1 LVNRRQ
7 FISTLASA
15 ACGSRAFAQSPAAP
29 NVVLINCDDLGY
41 GDLGCYGSRMKTPN
55 IDRMAAE
62 GARFTHFYSA
72 SPVCSPARAALLTGR
87 YAVRVGV
94 TGVLDPS
101 SEDGLTETEPTLG
114 DALKR
119 AGYRTACVGKWHLG
133 SRSPFHPNSRGFDE
147 FFGLLYSHDMWPRPL
162 YSGREIVEQ
171 PAALESLSERFSA
184 RARGF
189 VRTESRQPFFLYFA
203 PTAPHIPLDT
213 GARFRRS
220 AMGAY
225 GNSMEELDAVVGEL
239 METLRETGQD
249 ERTLVLLTSDNG
261 PWYQGSTG
269 GLRGRKGETLDG
281 GMRVPLVARW
291 PGRIPAGHVESRLAT
306 QLDLF
311 PTLARLAGAAPP
323 SRTDGVDIEPLL
335 VGWESGPERDVFLY
349 FDYSNLQCARWGPW
363 KLHMT
368 RYTSRAWSPAPA
380 KGKENLPLR
389 NPELYNL
396 DQDPSESYD
405 CAAQNPEVVKEIQL
419 RVAERMTT
427 MPTHVQDIWRET
439 LKRRVEWT
447 PAGAL
452 PIEQA

>member
-1 LVNRRQ
+1 MNRRQ
-7 FISTLASA
+7 FISTLAA
-15 ACGSRAFAQSPAAP
+15 AASGLRAATPAASAP

-41 GDLGCYGSRMKTPN
+41 GDLGCYGSRMRTPN
-55 IDRMAAE
+55 IDRLAAE
-62 GARFTHFYSA
+62 GARFTNFYAA

-101 SEDGLTETEPTLG
+101 SEEGLGEQEATLG
-114 DALKR
+114 DALR
-119 AGYRTACVGKWHLG
+119 QAGYRTACVGKWHLG
-133 SRSPFHPNSRGFDE
+133 SKAAFHPNSRGFDE

-162 YSGREIVEQ
+162 YAGREIVEQ
-171 PAALESLSERFSA
+171 PAQLEFLSERFSA
-184 RARGF
+184 QARRF
-189 VRTESRQPFFLYFA
+189 VRAESRQPFFLYFA

-213 GARFRRS
+213 GARFRKS

-239 METLRETGQD
+239 MDAIRESGSE
-249 ERTLVLLTSDNG
+249 ERTVVLLTSDNG
-261 PWYQGSTG
+261 PWYQGSAG
-269 GLRGRKGETLDG
+269 GLRGRKGETLEG
-281 GMRVPLVARW
+281 GMRVPLIARW
-291 PGRIPAGHVESRLAT
+291 PGRTPAGHVESRLAT

-311 PTLARLAGAAPP
+311 PTIARLAGAAGP
-323 SRTDGVDIEPLL
+323 SRPDGIDIEPLL
-335 VGWESGPERDVFLY
+335 AGWETGPDRDVFLY

-380 KGKENLPLR
+380 RGKENLPLR
-389 NPELYNL
+389 NPELYHL

-405 CAAQNPEVVKEIQL
+405 CAAQYPEVVKEIQA
-419 RVAERMTT
+419 RVADRMAT
-427 MPTHVQDIWRET
+427 MPAQVQAIWRET
-439 LKRRVEWT
+439 LKRKTEWT

-452 PIEQA
+452 PIEQE